1 MMKRKHLL
9 GLALGAAVTLGA
21 GTVAISAASSPKAD
35 PHKTVIVDSNTARS
49 TLARALKVPESQ
61 LTYDGTVDRPGVR
74 SHEFHANGMRA
85 AVDVSDG
92 HISILSFGAPTGNG
106 KSAITAEAAE
116 EAARAFLADLGSPVD
131 GMTVTVDPETGAGVP
146 GYTVKFI
153 RMDGQVILP
162 DYRVVEVDGA
172 TGKVFSL
179 VDVRRPYEAPPAP
192 AVSAKDASAN
202 AIAKVHGKT
211 VSATTLTVTF
221 DPQGNQRLVWV
232 VKVESGSEGDPGAI
246 VGIDALTGAVYDLST
261 K

>member
-1 MMKRKHLL
+1 MMKRKHLV
-9 GLALGAAVTLGA
+9 GLALGAAVALGV

-35 PHKTVIVDSNTARS
+35 PHKAVIVDSNTARS
-49 TLARALKVPESQ
+49 TLAKALGMSGSQ
-61 LTYDGTVDRPGVR
+61 LAYDGTVDRPGVR
-74 SHEFHANGMRA
+74 SHEFHANGMRG

-106 KSAITAEAAE
+106 KLAITAETAE
-116 EAARAFLADLGSPVD
+116 KAARAFLADLGSPVD

-146 GYTVKFI
+146 GFTVRFT
-153 RMDGQVILP
+153 RMDGQAILP

-192 AVSAKDASAN
+192 AVSATN
-202 AIAKVHGKT
+202 
-211 VSATTLTVTF
+211 LQVTF
-221 DPQGNQRLVWV
+221 DAQGNQRLVWV

-246 VGIDALTGAVYDLST
+246 VGIDALTGAVFDLSA